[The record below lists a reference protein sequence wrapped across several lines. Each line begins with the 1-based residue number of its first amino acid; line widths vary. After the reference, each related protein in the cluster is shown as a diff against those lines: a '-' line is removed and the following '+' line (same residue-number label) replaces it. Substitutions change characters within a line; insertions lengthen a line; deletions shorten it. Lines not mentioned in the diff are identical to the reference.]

1 MLSVFEEDKRRFEA
15 ADKIEFRQLVLDV
28 VRQKAEEGP
37 VRILDVG
44 GGQFPL
50 LQLSELPDNAS
61 YVICD
66 ISDRELAKAP
76 AGYEHKICFD
86 ICGELPPDIGTFDIA
101 FSSMLAEHV
110 PSGERLYRNLHTLL
124 NPGGVCLNHHPTL
137 FALPFVIN
145 KLVPHRF
152 GKRIVHFFFPQ
163 RRMNDSVFPAHYSW
177 CTGMGFR
184 ELRRRRAIG
193 FDEVDVI
200 RQYKHRYWRPF
211 PVVRELFGLMHRL
224 ARKLHLTFFSSF
236 AVYYCRKAA

>member
-1 MLSVFEEDKRRFEA
+1 LLSAFEEDKRRFEA

-28 VRQKAEEGP
+28 VRQRAAQGP

-50 LQLSELPDNAS
+50 LALAELPDNAS

-66 ISDRELAKAP
+66 ISEKELAKAP
-76 AGYEHKICFD
+76 AGYEQKICFD
-86 ICGELPPDIGTFDIA
+86 ICGELPADLGTFDVA

-110 PSGERLYRNLHTLL
+110 PSGERLYRNLYALL

-145 KLVPHRF
+145 RLVPHRV
-152 GKRIVHFFFPQ
+152 GKRIVHLFFPQ
-163 RRMNDSVFPAHYSW
+163 RKMNDSVFPAHYSW
-177 CTGMGFR
+177 CTALGFR
-184 ELRRRRAIG
+184 ELRRRREIG

-200 RQYKHRYWRPF
+200 RQYRHRYWRPF
-211 PVVRELFGLMHRL
+211 PVIRELFGLMHGL
-224 ARKLHLTFFSSF
+224 ARRLHLTFFSSF
-236 AVYYCRKAA
+236 AVYYCRRAV